1 MYNKRSFSK
10 RFLIAAFTLV
20 VFTVSSYGQQYGEIR
35 NPSVRYISS
44 PGFVNITE
52 INGAIGLSDSA
63 ATNSKYYFGVTDVF
77 GYQINR
83 NFFGGVGIGYLHYD
97 GGQLFPLYLE
107 YGYSMYLKRLTPYFY
122 ADGGILADPTAFR
135 SESKIFINPGIGISR
150 YISSRLEGNLS
161 VGFMVQSRSTL
172 NRVTFVNFKLGIIF
186 RKNPYTLFKQK

>member
-10 RFLIAAFTLV
+10 RFLIAASTFV
-20 VFTVSSYGQQYGEIR
+20 VFAISSYGQQYGEIK

-52 INGAIGLSDSA
+52 FNGAIGLGD
-63 ATNSKYYFGVTDVF
+63 TTTINSKYYFGVTDVL

-97 GGQLFPLYLE
+97 GGDFFPLYLE
-107 YGYSMYLKRLTPYFY
+107 YKYSMYLRRITPYFY
-122 ADGGILADPTAFR
+122 ADGGVLIDPIDFR

-150 YISSRLEGNLS
+150 YISTRLECNFS
-161 VGFMVQSRSTL
+161 VGLMIQAKSTVM
-172 NRVTFVNFKLGIIF
+172 RDSFINFKLGIIF
-186 RKNPYTLFKQK
+186 RKNPFTMFMQK

>member
-10 RFLIAAFTLV
+10 RFLIAAFTLAI
-20 VFTVSSYGQQYGEIR
+20 FAVSSYGQQYGEIK

-52 INGAIGLSDSA
+52 INGAIGLSDTA
-63 ATNSKYYFGVTDVF
+63 ATNAKYYFGITNVF

-83 NFFGGVGIGYLHYD
+83 NFFGGVGIGCLIYD

-107 YGYSMYLKRLTPYFY
+107 YEYSMYLKRLTPYFY
-122 ADGGILADPTAFR
+122 ADGGILADPTALR
-135 SESKIFINPGIGISR
+135 AESKIFINPGIGISR
-150 YISSRLEGNLS
+150 YISTRLEGNLS
-161 VGFMVQSRSTL
+161 VGLMVQSRSTL
-172 NRVTFVNFKLGIIF
+172 NRVTFVNFKLGVIF